1 MYYEIYID
9 IVFLTNL
16 LMDYILLRLVGMLFR
31 CRGSRKRYLLA
42 AAVGA
47 LFSCFILYVQL
58 DGFLP
63 VVILLHG
70 ACAMGMLWIGCGL
83 KKGSLLV
90 KAMLA
95 MYMTAFLFGGLWE
108 AVTAGSQMTWYV
120 FLLLTSGSYLG
131 LSTLVYLSDSIR
143 AQRKNIYPVTLS
155 YRGKVQSAYGFYDTG
170 NLWTDPVSGMPV
182 SVVKPEILE
191 PVLSGELLN
200 KLKHLKE
207 NPGEQESTELLRLHP
222 RFLPY
227 RTVGQTEGMMLAI
240 TLEDLCIHTPR
251 EVVHISGPV
260 FALAFEPSALRK
272 EYKVLLNS
280 RLLH

>member
-9 IVFLTNL
+9 IVFVTNL
-16 LMDYILLRLVGMLFR
+16 LMDYILLRLVGMMFR

-47 LFSCFILYVQL
+47 LFSCFILYVQM

-63 VVILLHG
+63 VTILLHG

-90 KAMLA
+90 KAMIT
-95 MYMTAFLFGGLWE
+95 MYLTAFLLGGFLE
-108 AVTAGSQMTWYV
+108 AVNGQGRMTWYA
-120 FLLLTSGSYLG
+120 FLLIAAVSYLG
-131 LSTLVYLSDSIR
+131 LSTMVYLSDSFR

-155 YRGKVQSAYGFYDTG
+155 YQGKVQSAYGLFDTG
-170 NLWTDPVSGMPV
+170 NLWSDPLSGAPV
-182 SVVKPEILE
+182 SVVNPEILE
-191 PVLSGELLN
+191 TMLSGELLD
-200 KLKHLKE
+200 KLKHLNE
-207 NPGEQESTELLRLHP
+207 NPGELKSTELLRLKP

-227 RTVGQTEGMMLAI
+227 RTVGQEEGLMLAI

-260 FALAFEPSALRK
+260 FALAFEPSTLEK

>member
-1 MYYEIYID
+1 MYYEVYID
-9 IVFLTNL
+9 VVFVTNL
-16 LMDYILLRLVGMLFR
+16 LMDYILLRLVGKIFR
-31 CRGSRKRYLLA
+31 CRRTRGRYLLA
-42 AAVGA
+42 ASVGA
-47 LFSCFILYVQL
+47 LFSCFILYVQM

-70 ACAMGMLWIGCGL
+70 ACAMGMIRLGLGL

-95 MYMTAFLFGGLWE
+95 MYFTAFLLGGFME
-108 AVTAGSQMTWYV
+108 AAAAGNELTWKMFV
-120 FLLLTSGSYLG
+120 LFAISAYLG
-131 LSTLVYLSDSIR
+131 LSGFIYLSDSIR

-155 YRGKVQSAYGFYDTG
+155 FQGKVQSAYGYYDTG
-170 NLWTDPVSGMPV
+170 NLLSDPVSGAPV
-182 SVVKPEILE
+182 SVMKTELLE
-191 PVLSGELLN
+191 TMLPGELFDG
-200 KLKHLKE
+200 LKHLNE
-207 NPGEQESTELLRLHP
+207 SPGESESTELVLLKP

-227 RTVGQTEGMMLAI
+227 RTVGHEDGVMLTI
-240 TLEDLCIHTPR
+240 TLEDLCIHTPG

-260 FALAFEPSALRK
+260 FALAFEPSALGN